1 MDAPIFLPS
10 LSASNKD
17 VLHEGRGC
25 YHNEDMREGVKV
37 KKDIPKTS
45 LIKIYFFCHPNPIYF

>member
-37 KKDIPKTS
+37 KKDISKTQS
-45 LIKIYFFCHPNPIYF
+45 FFN